1 MAGTEM
7 CKPSLGSLP
16 VQFTDQATGL
26 IDTQEQQV
34 TPKARVSNLRRRD
47 SARSQVPLEKGSSYQ
62 SIEEINIDDEKLLL
76 ECEKGGERLEQ
87 NGLLTWDEIEFW
99 QQDNEYITS
108 GYRAPSRSI
117 YKSLKSLCRIHNE
130 TVNIYS
136 HLLGALLFTSLP
148 LLISSQISTRYPD
161 VTLGDIIVFSMFFFG
176 VATCFLLSAAFHTL
190 SNHSETVATQG
201 NQLDYLG
208 IVILMWGSTIPSVY
222 YGFWCNAELQKLY
235 WGARAS
241 ADRESQVT
249 LLASLCT
256 AATFSSRFSSP
267 GLRPWRAGMYA
278 CLGLSALVFVVH
290 GLVLHGWEVQR
301 RRMGLEWMGVMT
313 ALNLVGAAVYV
324 WRIPERWVPMKCDIY
339 GSSHQIFHVLVVFA
353 GLAHMCG
360 LFGAFEYVKGEQNKC
375 VFL

>member
-7 CKPSLGSLP
+7 GKPSLGSLP
-16 VQFTDQATGL
+16 VPFTDQATGL

-34 TPKARVSNLRRRD
+34 TPKASISYLRRRD
-47 SARSQVPLEKGSSYQ
+47 SARSQTPPEKGPSYQ
-62 SIEEINIDDEKLLL
+62 RVEEINIDDEKLFLG
-76 ECEKGGERLEQ
+76 CEKGGDRLEP

-117 YKSLKSLCRIHNE
+117 CKSLKSLFRIHNE

-136 HLLGALLFTSLP
+136 HLLGGLLFTCLP

-161 VTLGDIIVFSMFFFG
+161 VGLGDIIVFSMFFFG

-222 YGFWCNAELQKLY
+222 YGFWCNPELQKLY
-235 WGARAS
+235 WGV
-241 ADRESQVT
+241 VT

-256 AATFSSRFSSP
+256 VATFSSRFNSP

-278 CLGLSALVFVVH
+278 CLGLWALVFVVH
-290 GLVLHGWEVQR
+290 GLVLHGWEAQR

-339 GSSHQIFHVLVVFA
+339 GSSHQIFHVMVVFA
-353 GLAHMCG
+353 GLAHMFG

-375 VFL
+375 VLL